1 MDEELYRREL
11 MGRLVSERLTPRQ
24 FELMS
29 NEMSSTGPNNGEAL
43 GRIKDV
49 NHYNF
54 LGRRELIR
62 LAQEKAEAIRRRK
75 VMDGEWTEN
84 ESHMMLNDLL
94 ADRAATEL
102 SATDRKNQ
110 MNDTMEMIQ
119 AIRLT
124 ENPER

>member
-1 MDEELYRREL
+1 LDEELYRREL

-29 NEMSSTGPNNGEAL
+29 NEMSSSGSNNGEAL

-84 ESHMMLNDLL
+84 ESHMKLNDLL